1 MIWLSV
7 QDQQRLKNNDGMK
20 WHATQTAK
28 GMLPLS
34 QGHMAENVEVKN
46 QLSIYIHIYI
56 AMSINES
63 VHITCHLPP
72 VICHLPPL
80 CSHGW
85 RDYFHGDGR
94 RGRVQLAPTEP
105 S

>member
-7 QDQQRLKNNDGMK
+7 QDQQRLKNNDGTK

-28 GMLPLS
+28 AMLPLS

-46 QLSIYIHIYI
+46 QLYK

-63 VHITCHLPP
+63 VHVTCHLPP

-85 RDYFHGDGR
+85 RDYFHGDGH
-94 RGRVQLAPTEP
+94 RGRVQLAPAEP